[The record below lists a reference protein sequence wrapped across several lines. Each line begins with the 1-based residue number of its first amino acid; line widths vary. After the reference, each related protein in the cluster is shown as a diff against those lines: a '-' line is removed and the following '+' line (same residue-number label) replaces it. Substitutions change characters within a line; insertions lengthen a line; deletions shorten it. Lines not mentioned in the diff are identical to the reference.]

1 MAIFPWNFYFYE
13 TFLCA
18 TWFWCTLYNIFRMYY
33 SSLSLNHHLVRPLKK
48 KLKKELFC
56 CCSQFTEMMEVKFAV
71 QIIEK
76 RLYLLQ
82 LTRDWKNTSFH
93 GFFFHEIEQSG
104 DWITFYQFVVNENPF
119 CFVHFYIDTSIHLPT
134 ILMRMI
140 NSHKITNFVKNE
152 NKSWKTCK

>member
-48 KLKKELFC
+48 KVKKRVILLLFTVYWNDGSEI
-56 CCSQFTEMMEVKFAV
+56 CCSNYRKTFIFTSADVWL
-71 QIIEK
+71 EK
-76 RLYLLQ
+76 YVVL
-82 LTRDWKNTSFH
+82 W
-93 GFFFHEIEQSG
+93 FFFHEIEQSG

-119 CFVHFYIDTSIHLPT
+119 CFVHLYIDTPIHLPT